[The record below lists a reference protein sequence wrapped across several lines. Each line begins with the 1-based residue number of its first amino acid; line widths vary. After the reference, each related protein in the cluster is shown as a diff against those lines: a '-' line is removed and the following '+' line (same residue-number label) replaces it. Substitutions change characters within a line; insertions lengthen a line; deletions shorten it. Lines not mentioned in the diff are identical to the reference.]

1 MTSSSDTALAADF
14 APAAE
19 DAWMALVAKVLKGGE
34 LEKRLVSRSADG
46 LRIAPLYTRK
56 DTRPE
61 TGREVPGA
69 PSFARG
75 FATTY
80 ARGFAPVSG
89 GGWDI
94 RAVCL
99 EGEAKAANTAI
110 LADLQGG
117 ATSVALMIGDGPGRL
132 ETADIAPA
140 LEGVLLDLCPVSLAA
155 GQQARA
161 AAEALIAVWKAKGIA
176 PEQRLGH
183 FGADPLGWLAA
194 TGSLPVP
201 MADAMGEVAAL
212 IKLAAGQPGVT
223 AAMADGVP
231 YHNAGASEAQEIAAV
246 LSTLVAYLRAA
257 EGAGVA
263 PAQALPKIALNL
275 AADADQILTVAKLR
289 ACRRLA
295 GHIAEACGAGAAAAS
310 MRLGAVT
317 SMRMMSRRDPWV
329 NMLRTTIACA
339 AAAMGGADA
348 ITVLPFT
355 IALGKPDGF
364 ARRIARNTHIVLQ
377 EESGL
382 GRVADPAGGSFAIE
396 RITDD
401 LAAKAWGLFQELE
414 AEGGMA
420 AALMSGHLQ
429 DQIEAVAAERMK
441 RIATGREALTGVSAF
456 PRLGDDGVKVE
467 PWPASAASSEAA
479 ATSVRALKPARLAAP
494 FEALRDAAD
503 AHAAK
508 TGAPP
513 RVFLASLGTTAEHSA
528 RTTWIRNLLAAGGIA
543 AVGGEGWTASGDA
556 ARAFADSGASVAC
569 ICGADD
575 TYKLLAEAT
584 AQALKSAGATEV
596 LLAGRP
602 GDLEAALKAAG
613 VDGFLA
619 AGQDMLATLTGLQ
632 ARLGVAPSP

>member
-1 MTSSSDTALAADF
+1 MTSTTETPLAADF
-14 APAAE
+14 APATE

-34 LEKRLVSRSADG
+34 FEKRLVSRSADG
-46 LRIAPLYTRK
+46 LRLAPLYTRK
-56 DTRPE
+56 DVRPK
-61 TGREVPGA
+61 TGRELPGA
-69 PSFARG
+69 PTFARG

-80 ARGFAPVSG
+80 ARGFSPADSA
-89 GGWDI
+89 GWDI
-94 RAVCL
+94 RAVCF
-99 EGEAKAANTAI
+99 EGEAKAANAAI
-110 LADLQGG
+110 LAELDGG
-117 ATSVALMIGDGPGRL
+117 ATAIALMIGDGPGRL
-132 ETADIAPA
+132 KPSDIAPA
-140 LEGVLLDLCPVSLAA
+140 LEGVLLDLAPVSLAA
-155 GQQARA
+155 GEGTKA
-161 AAEALIAVWKAKGIA
+161 AAEALAAVWAAKGIA
-176 PEQRLGH
+176 PDKRLGH

-194 TGSLPVP
+194 TGGLSMPV
-201 MADAMGEVAAL
+201 ADAMKDVAAL

-223 AAMADGVP
+223 AALADGVP

-257 EGAGVA
+257 EAAGIA
-263 PAQALPKIALNL
+263 PAQALPRTALNL
-275 AADADQILTVAKLR
+275 AADADQILTIAKLR

-295 GHIAEACGAGAAAAS
+295 GHVAQACGAGAAASS

-355 IALGKPDGF
+355 IALGKPDAF

-401 LAAKAWGLFQELE
+401 LAAKAWAMFQELE
-414 AEGGMA
+414 AEGGMI
-420 AALMSGHLQ
+420 AALTSGHLQ
-429 DQIEAVAAERMK
+429 DQIEAVAADRMK
-441 RIATGREALTGVSAF
+441 RIATGREAMTGVSAF

-467 PWPASAASSEAA
+467 AWTAVPAASKAA
-479 ATSVRALKPARLAAP
+479 AIRVRALKPSRLAAP

-503 AHAAK
+503 AHAAR

-513 RVFLASLGTTAEHSA
+513 RVFLASLGATAEHSA
-528 RTTWIRNLLAAGGIA
+528 RTTWIRNLLAAGGIES
-543 AVGGEGWTASGDA
+543 VGGEGWTASGDA
-556 ARAFADSGASVAC
+556 ARAFADSGASIAC

-575 TYKLLAEAT
+575 TYKLIAEAT
-584 AQALKSAGATEV
+584 AQALKGAGATEV

-602 GDLEAALKAAG
+602 GDLEAALKSAG

-619 AGQDMLATLTGLQ
+619 AGQDMLAALGGLQ
-632 ARLGVAPSP
+632 TRLGVGKG